1 MGLEL
6 SGSGYGIECYR
17 NAKRLGDVAFYERYE
32 GFLGLIITVFVRWA
46 RMGRGTRSI
55 EFHCVRF
62 GPTLLLYIP
71 PLTSHL
77 PTSAMP
83 SVFTHEFDTLAFKG
97 KVSFDTGIF
106 INGQFVD
113 GSDRST
119 IE

>member
-1 MGLEL
+1 MGQD
-6 SGSGYGIECYR
+6 GPWH
-17 NAKRLGDVAFYERYE
+17 
-32 GFLGLIITVFVRWA
+32 LIDIDRISLCSLWSDTIY
-46 RMGRGTRSI
+46 T
-55 EFHCVRF
+55 
-62 GPTLLLYIP
+62 
-71 PLTSHL
+71 PLTFHL

-113 GSDRST
+113 GSDLST